1 MKKFFQKK
9 SEPFHRMT
17 AAEARKIPFDESVL
31 KGELKRI
38 YGGIK
43 LAAAKGES
51 SYLWYYGPCFDHHVK
66 VVRILIED
74 GFEVTQG
81 NQFFTKKITW
91 KENCDVD
98 DYECRT
104 GAQADAER
112 GSGGFAETDYI
123 WHCRAR

>member
-1 MKKFFQKK
+1 MRKLFQKK

-31 KGELKRI
+31 EEELKKI
-38 YGGIK
+38 YNGIK
-43 LAAAKGES
+43 RAAVKGES
-51 SYLWYYGPCFDHHVK
+51 FYLWYYGPYYDYHEK

-74 GFEVTQG
+74 GFEVTQD
-81 NQFFTKKITW
+81 NPLFTKRITW

-98 DYECRT
+98 DYECGT
-104 GAQADAER
+104 GAQVDAER
-112 GSGGFAETDYI
+112 ESGRFIETDYV